1 MKLFKK
7 AKKGFTLVELVVV
20 IAVIAILA
28 AVSVGAYF
36 GVTESANNSQAEQ
49 EAKALHTSI
58 MLVVSDPE
66 SGFSVDETNGNLKY
80 EAGKL
85 ACANETHAENCGCF
99 EAAIEGITGL
109 DYQVITEITK
119 DGQGNVTT
127 TFNKPTIAVENGRV
141 SYFTTKGYKY
151 GRTLDLKKGTVSAY
165 TAPAANN

>member
-36 GVTESANNSQAEQ
+36 GVTASANNSQAEQ

-66 SGFSVDETNGNLKY
+66 SGFSVDEETGLLDY
-80 EAGKL
+80 EPNSITCG
-85 ACANETHAENCGCF
+85 ETHADKCKCF
-99 EAAIEGITGL
+99 ETLIEDITGL
-109 DYQVITEITK
+109 DYVVLTAQGSAAPKAKTIFVISGK
-119 DGQGNVTT
+119 
-127 TFNKPTIAVENGRV
+127 V
-141 SYFTTKGYKY
+141 SYFTEKGVGKD
-151 GRTLDLKKGTVSAY
+151 LDLKKGTISD
-165 TAPAANN
+165 TTLTWTDTE